1 MRKKTV
7 KHTTLPDPKFG
18 DVQVTKFVNN
28 LMYDGKKS
36 KSLDIFYSAIDIVPR
51 RAARKV
57 WRCSAKPLTNV
68 TPQVEVRSRRVGGA
82 NFQIPQAVRE
92 DRKKSLAMKWLI
104 GYARNRNERSMANET
119 GERDPGRFERRGW
132 SIQEE
137 GRDPQDGRGE
147 QGIQPLPLLITTV
160 ERARSWPR
168 GT

>member
-36 KSLDIFYSAIDIVPR
+36 KSLDIFYNAIDIV
-51 RAARKV
+51 AEKSGEDGLEIFRKAIV
-57 WRCSAKPLTNV
+57 NV

-104 GYARNRNERSMANET
+104 GYARSRNERSMAMKLANEILAA
-119 GERDPGRFERRGW
+119 
-132 SIQEE
+132 SKEE
-137 GRDPQDGRGE
+137 GAAFKKKEEVHKMAEANKAFSHFRF
-147 QGIQPLPLLITTV
+147 
-160 ERARSWPR
+160 
-168 GT
+168 

>member
-36 KSLDIFYSAIDIVPR
+36 KSFDIFYSAIDIVSEKTGEDGLEVF
-51 RAARKV
+51 RKAV
-57 WRCSAKPLTNV
+57 TNV

-82 NFQIPQAVRE
+82 NFQIPQSVRE

-104 GYARNRNERSMANET
+104 GYARNRNERSMAMKLANEILAA
-119 GERDPGRFERRGW
+119 
-132 SIQEE
+132 SKEE
-137 GRDPQDGRGE
+137 GGAFKKKEEIHKMAEANKAFSHFRF
-147 QGIQPLPLLITTV
+147 
-160 ERARSWPR
+160 
-168 GT
+168 